1 MLFSDAIVPAGS
13 LSMGKFLVEE
23 MRCDPRLIERRANSP
38 FLLAAER

>member
-13 LSMGKFLVEE
+13 LSMGKFLVE
-23 MRCDPRLIERRANSP
+23 MRCDPRLIEPRANSP